1 MTVTD
6 DDNTNQ
12 LIRDLSK
19 KRTIIKCRLTR
30 FSNYINSLNDHEIL
44 PNQTYIDLKLRIQG
58 VTSLFAEFNVL
69 QTKIEELVLDVD
81 IDEQLEQRELFES
94 IYYDTVARAQCML
107 ASGEVSLSSKKAPSD
122 FTSVKLPTISIPTF
136 DGSYEHW
143 LEFRDTFQSLIH
155 ESDHITS
162 IQKFHYLKS
171 SLKGSAALVIDS
183 LEFSASN
190 YDVAWELLL
199 TRYDNSRLLVHNHVK
214 SLFSIQ
220 ALTKEA
226 PDLLRNLID
235 TILKNLRALKL
246 LGEPVDGWD
255 TLIIYIAVT
264 KLDRTTEREW
274 EQYKSTTLNKSG
286 DSKSILKV
294 DVLLTFLKDRADML
308 ETLQVSHASTC
319 NIKQITN
326 TQNNH
331 KVHCNVTTN
340 NPHSQVKS
348 CLLCKDNHPLYACQR
363 FLGSSLESRLKI
375 VRENSL
381 CENCLRA
388 GHSVNECRFG
398 PCRKCDQ
405 KHNSLIHQNNEV
417 SRNVT
422 PHTSGDTTKPVLAM
436 HSSLTTALT
445 KPSKYEHAIDTHT
458 NNLCAKY
465 PCIQPVMLP
474 TAIVEVLDKQ
484 GNFHQAR
491 ALLDS
496 GSERCIIT
504 RSLCDKLDT
513 KIIQSTH
520 EVRGVVC
527 ELKEKPS
534 FVRRTPR
541 KRECTEYFIEYTMRD
556 ERCFASAVLANP
568 HHKV

>member
-6 DDNTNQ
+6 DDNTKQ

-30 FSNYINSLNDHEIL
+30 FSNHINALNIHKIL
-44 PNQTYIDLKLRIQG
+44 PNQTHIELKLRIQG

-81 IDEQLEQRELFES
+81 IDEQLEQRELFEN
-94 IYYDTVARAQCML
+94 IYYDTVARA
-107 ASGEVSLSSKKAPSD
+107 D
-122 FTSVKLPTISIPTF
+122 
-136 DGSYEHW
+136 
-143 LEFRDTFQSLIH
+143 
-155 ESDHITS
+155 
-162 IQKFHYLKS
+162 
-171 SLKGSAALVIDS
+171 AALVIDS

-294 DVLLTFLKDRADML
+294 DVLLMFLKDRADML
-308 ETLQVSHASTC
+308 ETLQVSHAITC
-319 NIKQITN
+319 NKKQITN
-326 TQNNH
+326 TQNNY

-348 CLLCKDNHPLYACQR
+348 CLLCKDNHPLYACQS
-363 FLGSSLESRLKI
+363 FLGSSLESRLKV

-417 SRNVT
+417 SRDVT
-422 PHTSGDTTKPVLAM
+422 THTSGDTKKPVLAM
-436 HSSLTTALT
+436 HSSISAALA
-445 KPSKYEHAIDTHT
+445 KPSYNEHAIDTHT
-458 NNLCAKY
+458 NILCATY
-465 PCIQPVMLP
+465 PCVQPVMLP
-474 TAIVEVLDKQ
+474 TAMVEVLDKQ

-504 RSLCDKLDT
+504 QSLCDKLDT
-513 KIIQSTH
+513 KTIQSTH
-520 EVRGVVC
+520 EVRGV
-527 ELKEKPS
+527 
-534 FVRRTPR
+534 
-541 KRECTEYFIEYTMRD
+541 
-556 ERCFASAVLANP
+556 
-568 HHKV
+568 